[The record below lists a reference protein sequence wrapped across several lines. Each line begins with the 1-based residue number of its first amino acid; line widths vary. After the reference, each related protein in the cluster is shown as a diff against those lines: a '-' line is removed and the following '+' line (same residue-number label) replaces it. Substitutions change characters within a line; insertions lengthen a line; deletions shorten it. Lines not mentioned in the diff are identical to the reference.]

1 MKRREKGVDEIRA
14 CLSIQGKAGEGLV
27 SFLT

>member
-1 MKRREKGVDEIRA
+1 MKRKEKGVDEIRA
-14 CLSIQGKAGEGLV
+14 CLSIQEKTGEGLV